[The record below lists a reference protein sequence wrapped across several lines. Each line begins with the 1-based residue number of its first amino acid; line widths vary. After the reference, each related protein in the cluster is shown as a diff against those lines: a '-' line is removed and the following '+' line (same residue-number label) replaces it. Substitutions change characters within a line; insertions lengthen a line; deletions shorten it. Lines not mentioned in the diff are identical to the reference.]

1 MDSGFDTQNLPWL
14 EFENEKLTWRE
25 IFLLPIPVFLVLY
38 LFLGYLGQHMVA
50 PVRIRESR
58 ESF

>member
-25 IFLLPIPVFLVLY
+25 IFLLPIPVFLVLH